1 MQNWFDYT
9 SQPGRTLEGNEMVGA
24 RHPLVSVI
32 TPYYNV
38 GEVFEQTYCCVMN
51 QTFPWFEWIIVN
63 DGSTNEDSVRRL
75 YHLAETDT
83 RIRVYTTENGGAAA
97 ARNYAV
103 KQAQTEYLA
112 MYDADDL
119 IEPTFLE
126 TLYLALLH
134 TPQAAWAYTDIVT
147 FGAEEFLWRREF
159 SSQIMR
165 EDNVVPITSMV
176 RKSAFDAVGGF
187 DVEKFPF
194 HEDWHF
200 WLKLLSKKMQA
211 CSCKGLFVLVS
222 K

>member
-83 RIRVYTTENGGAAA
+83 RIRVYTT
-97 ARNYAV
+97 
-103 KQAQTEYLA
+103 
-112 MYDADDL
+112 
-119 IEPTFLE
+119 
-126 TLYLALLH
+126 
-134 TPQAAWAYTDIVT
+134 
-147 FGAEEFLWRREF
+147 
-159 SSQIMR
+159 
-165 EDNVVPITSMV
+165 
-176 RKSAFDAVGGF
+176 
-187 DVEKFPF
+187 
-194 HEDWHF
+194 
-200 WLKLLSKKMQA
+200 
-211 CSCKGLFVLVS
+211 
-222 K
+222 